1 MLTILLNHS
10 ISFAKIEKYQMK
22 SLAYLNKYLILYK
35 WRILLGVLF
44 ICLSN
49 YFGIQMPKIVKNA
62 TNDFLQD
69 LKHTTDFNS
78 ILWLSLKL
86 AGMYLMFSVLK
97 GFFLFL
103 TRQTIIIVSRY
114 IEYDLKNEIYVQYQ
128 RLNYAFYKKN
138 TTGDLMN
145 RISEDVSQVRMY
157 LGPGL
162 MYTIN
167 LAILSVMAIYT
178 MLQIN
183 VSLTLIVLIP
193 LPIMSVMIYKV
204 SSKMNALSKLVQKEQ
219 SLLSTIVQETF
230 SGIRVIKAYLRELEM
245 QQKFDASS
253 DMYKERTMKQVRIN
267 ALFMPTIVFLIG
279 LSTLLAIY
287 YGGLLTYS
295 KQITPGDIV
304 AFIFYINM
312 LTWPFA
318 SVGWVTSIIQRAAA
332 SQERIN
338 EFLNIQPAIQNPSNK
353 SFSQIQNIT
362 FNHLTFKYEDSDVN
376 VLEDVHFSFKAG
388 EKIGI
393 IGRTGSG
400 KSTLLNVLLR
410 QLDPT
415 SGSVEVNNENLKTIN
430 LEDYRKQIGVV
441 PQEVFLF
448 SDTIKNNIAFGLTDH
463 EVTEEELIAV
473 AKQAHVYH
481 NIMEFPNAFETV
493 LGERGV
499 NLSGGQKQR
508 VSIARALI
516 RKPHMLVLDDCLSAV
531 DTETEDVI
539 LKAIEDSAEDRIT
552 VIVSH
557 RISSLRFVDR
567 IYVLDKGRIV
577 ESGTQEEL
585 LQKGGLFREM
595 YEKQRSDGPSFRQA
609 QGKLTSGTEEGY
621 E

>member
-430 LEDYRKQIGVV
+430 LDDYRKQIGVV

-448 SDTIKNNIAFGLTDH
+448 SDTIKNNIAFGLTDR

-539 LKAIEDSAEDRIT
+539 LKAVEDSAEDRIT

-585 LQKGGLFREM
+585 LQKGGLFREI
-595 YEKQRSDGPSFRQA
+595 YEKQRS
-609 QGKLTSGTEEGY
+609 E
-621 E
+621 

>member
-1 MLTILLNHS
+1 LLTILLNHS
-10 ISFAKIEKYQMK
+10 ISFAKIGKYQMK
-22 SLAYLNKYLILYK
+22 SLSYLNKYLILYK
-35 WRILLGVLF
+35 GRILLGILF

-62 TNDFLQD
+62 TNDFLGEIN
-69 LKHTTDFNS
+69 HSTDFQT
-78 ILWLSLKL
+78 ILMLSLKL
-86 AGMYLMFSVLK
+86 AGLYLLFSVLK

-128 RLNYAFYKKN
+128 RLNYSFYKKN

-230 SGIRVIKAYLRELEM
+230 SGIRVIKAYLREIEM

-253 DMYKERTMKQVRIN
+253 DMYKEKTMKQVRVN

-295 KQITPGDIV
+295 NQITPGDIV

-338 EFLNIQPAIQNPSNK
+338 EFLNIQPAIVNPTTNQFPK
-353 SFSQIQNIT
+353 IQTIEFDQVSFS
-362 FNHLTFKYEDSDVN
+362 YEDSDVK
-376 VLEDVHFSFKAG
+376 VLDDISFTFRAG
-388 EKIGI
+388 EKIGF

-410 QLDPT
+410 QLDPI
-415 SGSVEVNNENLKTIN
+415 SGSVLVNGQALTTIN

-448 SDTIKNNIAFGLTDH
+448 SDTIKNNIAFGVTDH
-463 EVTEEELIAV
+463 DVTEEELITV
-473 AKQAHVYH
+473 SKQAHVYH
-481 NIMEFPNAFETV
+481 NIEAFPDKFETL

-539 LKAIEDSAEDRIT
+539 LKAVEDTSMERIT

-567 IYVLDKGRIV
+567 IYVLDNGKIV
-577 ESGTQEEL
+577 EEGTHEEL
-585 LQKGGLFREM
+585 LQRGGLFQEM
-595 YEKQRSDGPSFRQA
+595 FEKQRHN
-609 QGKLTSGTEEGY
+609 E
-621 E
+621 

>member
-362 FNHLTFKYEDSDVN
+362 FNHVTFKYEDSDVN

-430 LEDYRKQIGVV
+430 LDDYRKQIGVV

-448 SDTIKNNIAFGLTDH
+448 SDTIKNNIAFGLTDR

-595 YEKQRSDGPSFRQA
+595 YEKQRS
-609 QGKLTSGTEEGY
+609 E
-621 E
+621 

>member
-1 MLTILLNHS
+1 
-10 ISFAKIEKYQMK
+10 MK
-22 SLAYLNKYLILYK
+22 SLSYLNKYLILYK
-35 WRILLGVLF
+35 WRLLLGTLF
-44 ICLSN
+44 ICFSN
-49 YFGIQMPKIVKNA
+49 YFGVEMPKIVKNA
-62 TNDFLQD
+62 VNDFLNKID
-69 LKHTTDFNS
+69 HTVEFQS
-78 ILWLSLKL
+78 ILILSVQL
-86 AGMYLMFSVLK
+86 AGVYILFSLLK

-114 IEYDLKNEIYVQYQ
+114 IEFDLKNEIYTQYQ
-128 RLNYAFYKKN
+128 RLNYSFYKKN
-138 TTGDLMN
+138 NTGDLMN
-145 RISEDVSQVRMY
+145 RISEDVSQVRQY

-178 MLQIN
+178 MMQIN
-183 VSLTLIVLIP
+183 VNLTLIVLAP
-193 LPIMSVMIYKV
+193 LPIMSVMIYRV
-204 SSKMNALSKLVQKEQ
+204 SSKMNALSKFVQVEQ

-230 SGIRVIKAYLRELEM
+230 SGIRVIKAYLREAEM
-245 QQKFDASS
+245 QEKFDATSNA
-253 DMYKERTMKQVRIN
+253 YKDKTMNQVRVN

-287 YGGLLTYS
+287 YGGLLTYR
-295 KQITPGDIV
+295 KEITPGDIV

-338 EFLNIQPAIQNPSNK
+338 EFLKIVPAIHNQTEAPLSK
-353 SFSQIQNIT
+353 LDSIE
-362 FNHLTFKYEDSDVN
+362 FNHVSFAYENSVDKVLNDV
-376 VLEDVHFSFKAG
+376 SFRFRRG

-400 KSTLLNVLLR
+400 KTTLLNLLLR

-415 SGSVEVNNENLKTIN
+415 EGELKVNGSNLKSIN
-430 LEDYRKQIGVV
+430 LDAYRKQIGVV

-448 SDTIKNNIAFGLTDH
+448 SDTIRNNIAFGVVDA
-463 EVTEEELIAV
+463 EVTDDDLVRV
-473 AKQAHVYH
+473 AKQAHVLH
-481 NIMEFPNAFETV
+481 NIEAFPDKFDTL

-508 VSIARALI
+508 VSIARALV
-516 RKPHMLVLDDCLSAV
+516 RKPNMLVLDDCLSAV

-539 LKAIEDSAEDRIT
+539 LKSIAEVSNDIIT

-567 IYVLDKGRIV
+567 IYVLDEGRIK
-577 ESGTQEEL
+577 ESGTHQEL
-585 LQKGGLFREM
+585 IQSKGLYAEM
-595 YEKQRSDGPSFRQA
+595 YEKQAKD
-609 QGKLTSGTEEGY
+609 KK
-621 E
+621 